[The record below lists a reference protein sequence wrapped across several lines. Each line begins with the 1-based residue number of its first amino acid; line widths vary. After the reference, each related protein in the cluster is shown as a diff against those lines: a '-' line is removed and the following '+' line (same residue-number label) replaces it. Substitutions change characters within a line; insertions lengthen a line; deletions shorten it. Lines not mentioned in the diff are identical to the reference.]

1 MSSSD
6 PSDRVL
12 DAARGSG
19 LIRSG
24 EPLLVLLSGGADS
37 VCLLDVALQL
47 GARVAALHVDHGIR
61 PDSEED
67 AQLCRELCEAR
78 GVELSVERIE
88 LRSAS
93 GPGNLQAEA
102 RERRYELAERH
113 ASGDYATGHTATDQ
127 AETVV
132 YRLATSPGRRAL
144 LGMPSRRGRLVRPL
158 LAVTREETRAYC
170 RARGL
175 PWRDDPSNEDIRFAR
190 ARVRR
195 EVLPA
200 LREVNPAAERTIAET
215 VLLLRDE
222 AEVLQRAT
230 GEALRQVGGP
240 PLSVAA
246 LRELPPA
253 LARLILRRTAE
264 DAAGDEGVA
273 LPRHDIDRILGASS
287 QGSSVVELSGGLCA
301 VVEYGWV
308 RFDTARPE
316 GAPEPAP
323 LTIPR
328 RVSFGPWR
336 LEAHTGA
343 EGDEVL
349 DAAALGPEVVVRAWR
364 AGDRMHPAGLGGSKT
379 LQDLFVDRKVPRSE
393 RASSPVIEASGEIAC
408 VPAVA
413 VGERFRPREQG
424 VIGLSATRSA
434 YATATP

>member
-61 PDSEED
+61 PESEED
-67 AQLCRELCEAR
+67 AQLCRELCEVR

-102 RERRYELAERH
+102 RERRYELAKRH

-200 LREVNPAAERTIAET
+200 LRELNPAAERTIAET

-273 LPRHDIDRILGASS
+273 LPRRDIDRILGASS

-316 GAPEPAP
+316 GAPEPVP
-323 LTIPR
+323 LTIPGS
-328 RVSFGPWR
+328 VSFGPWR

-393 RASSPVIEASGEIAC
+393 RESWPVIEARGEIAC

-413 VGERFRPREQG
+413 VGERFRPG
-424 VIGLSATRSA
+424 NGPAVGLSATRSG
-434 YATATP
+434 T